1 MAGRLFIQIP
11 EEKGYKK
18 DSINTVLYWR
28 PVAEI
33 QHRSAY
39 NVGRWRS
46 YEMHVDANH
55 MASHDIW

>member
-33 QHRSAY
+33 QHRSAC
-39 NVGRWRS
+39 
-46 YEMHVDANH
+46 AK
-55 MASHDIW
+55 